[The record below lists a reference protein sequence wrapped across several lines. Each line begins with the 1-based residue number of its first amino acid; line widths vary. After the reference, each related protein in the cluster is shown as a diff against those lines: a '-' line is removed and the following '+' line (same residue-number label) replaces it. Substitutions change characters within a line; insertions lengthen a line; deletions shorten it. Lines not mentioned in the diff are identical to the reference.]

1 MNYLLRQIAPQVDNL
16 PVRLALRLPGDLRL
30 GASDPE
36 VTLAFSRWSSLVS
49 LAAGRM
55 GALASDVVEGR
66 VRLDGA
72 MRPIMQAAA
81 ALLSDPP
88 AVRGTQWWTQAMARW
103 RSLMAHT
110 RARDAQHIAFHYDV
124 GDDFYALWLDPRR
137 VYSCA
142 YFGGLDTTSLAQAQE
157 AKLDHICRKLML
169 RPGERFLD
177 IGAGWG
183 ALLVWA
189 AQHYGV
195 RAHGITL
202 SHNQHAFVT
211 GLIRTLGLT
220 GQVRMDLLDYRDLDA
235 SMPYDKIASV
245 GMFEHVGRARMDD
258 YFAQIARL
266 LRPGGLVMN
275 HGITACRVSPAQ
287 VDPGLSDFIDRYIF
301 PGGELLPVSDVLDHL
316 GRSGLE
322 AVDVENLRPHYA
334 RTLWAWSDRLEA
346 RLDEALRVLEARTG
360 PTSAER
366 ILRAYRL
373 YLAGCAMA
381 FERGWISLHQVL
393 ATRPTGDMTHGAL
406 PGAQSDYPFS
416 RGYIYCESPMLYKFK
431 SKASGDLIMLEPN
444 GRRMLQIVG
453 KEPGPQGIFQVH
465 EMAGAI
471 AALERAVADDEAQR
485 EADLQASRLQGYEL
499 QTQEAI
505 TLRHR
510 AMPLI
515 EMLRRCEHAGADI
528 VWGV

>member
-1 MNYLLRQIAPQVDNL
+1 MNSLLRQITPQMENL
-16 PVRLALRLPGDLRL
+16 PVRLALRLPGGVRM

-36 VTLAFSRWSSLVS
+36 VTLDFSRWSSFVS

-55 GALASDVVEGR
+55 GALAGDVVEGR
-66 VRLDGA
+66 VRLEGA
-72 MRPIMQAAA
+72 MRPVMQAAA
-81 ALLSDPP
+81 SLLSDPSV
-88 AVRGTQWWTQAMARW
+88 VRGAQWWTRTLARW
-103 RSLMAHT
+103 QSLASHT
-110 RARDAQHIAFHYDV
+110 RARDAQQIAFHYDV

-142 YFGGLDTTSLAQAQE
+142 YFGGSDAISLAQAQE

-202 SHNQHAFVT
+202 SRNQQAYVT
-211 GLIRTLGLT
+211 TLIGALGLT

-235 SMPYDKIASV
+235 SSQYDKIASV

-266 LRPGGLVMN
+266 LRPGGLALN
-275 HGITACRVSPAQ
+275 HGITAGRISPTD

-322 AVDVENLRPHYA
+322 AVDIENLRPHYA

-346 RLDEALRVLEARTG
+346 RLDEARRALEARTD
-360 PTSAER
+360 PVSAQR

-393 ATRPTGDMTHGAL
+393 AARPTGDVTHGAL

-416 RGYIYCESPMLYKFK
+416 RGYIYS
-431 SKASGDLIMLEPN
+431 
-444 GRRMLQIVG
+444 
-453 KEPGPQGIFQVH
+453 
-465 EMAGAI
+465 
-471 AALERAVADDEAQR
+471 
-485 EADLQASRLQGYEL
+485 
-499 QTQEAI
+499 
-505 TLRHR
+505 
-510 AMPLI
+510 
-515 EMLRRCEHAGADI
+515 
-528 VWGV
+528 